1 MKVALVTGGSRGI
14 GAETVKLFAQK
25 GYTVLLNYNAS
36 EKKAES
42 LMSEA
47 RSQGG
52 DVHIFKADL
61 SDLSQI
67 EDMFHFVK
75 KYFRRLDVLVN
86 NAGVALTSLCQ
97 DVSESEYDRV
107 MNVNA
112 KAAFFCCARA
122 VDMLRQSH
130 GAIVNVSSVWGLK
143 GAAAESVYSMS
154 KFAVVGLTKSL
165 AEELRPSFVRV
176 NCVCPPMVE
185 TDMTKCYGAKDKME
199 FADRY
204 GVNVYSAAQVAED
217 IYRLSQTRRTGV
229 ILSEK

>member
-36 EKKAES
+36 ENRAES

-75 KYFRRLDVLVN
+75 KYLRRLDVLVN
-86 NAGVALTSLCQ
+86 NAGVAPTSLCQ
-97 DVSESEYDRV
+97 DVSENE
-107 MNVNA
+107 
-112 KAAFFCCARA
+112 
-122 VDMLRQSH
+122 
-130 GAIVNVSSVWGLK
+130 
-143 GAAAESVYSMS
+143 
-154 KFAVVGLTKSL
+154 
-165 AEELRPSFVRV
+165 
-176 NCVCPPMVE
+176 
-185 TDMTKCYGAKDKME
+185 
-199 FADRY
+199 
-204 GVNVYSAAQVAED
+204 
-217 IYRLSQTRRTGV
+217 
-229 ILSEK
+229 